1 MKINAC
7 WLTTTLLLSSSTF
20 AAPHWG
26 YAGAEGPEH
35 WASLTP
41 EFAACSGHNQSPV
54 DIKGTIKSALAPLTL
69 HYQTGATALVNNGH
83 TIQVDYAPGST
94 LTLDGKAFTLK
105 QFHFH
110 APSENLI
117 QGRHYPL
124 EAHLV
129 HASEQGALLVLAVMF
144 EVGAG
149 NPLLTTAWR
158 QIPTQSGTT
167 ATLTR
172 PLDVRALLPR
182 NLDYYRFNGSLTT
195 PPCSEGVRWLVLKH
209 PVTAS
214 QAQIDAFKAVM
225 HHPNNRPA
233 QPLGARTIL
242 E

>member
-7 WLTTTLLLSSSTF
+7 WLTTTLLLSSTTF

-233 QPLGARTIL
+233 QSLGARTIL